1 MAIFKVVC
9 QRGNTIWLLDSPSQ
23 SNQNEFMISPVYDD
37 IHAAARRLDGVVIR
51 TPLLRSAVLS
61 ERLGA
66 QIYLK
71 SENLQHTGSFK
82 FRGAYNALSQIPESE
97 RQKGVFAI
105 SSGNHGQGVAEAARL
120 LGLHA
125 TILMPHDAPEIKIA
139 RTRASGSDVVFYN
152 RAHDDR
158 ESVMEDHL
166 SRTGA
171 VLIHPYNNAHV
182 IAGQGT
188 VGLEIAEQLHAEG
201 LEPDYL
207 LACTGGGG
215 LAAGIALACCE
226 RYPALQMFSV
236 EPDGFDD
243 YRQSLATGTIVTN
256 RQTTGSICDSIL
268 TPAPGIVGFTINRQR
283 LAGGLSVSD
292 GEALQAI
299 RFLFENHRML
309 AEPGGAVA
317 LAAILCGKLTAQVGS
332 LSGKTIVATVSGG
345 NIGKSVLLRALDTGL
360 EFAES

>member
-1 MAIFKVVC
+1 
-9 QRGNTIWLLDSPSQ
+9 
-23 SNQNEFMISPVYDD
+23 MISPVYDD
-37 IHAAARRLDGVVIR
+37 ILAAARRLKGVVTR
-51 TPLLRSAVLS
+51 TPLLRSPVLC

-82 FRGAYNALSQIPESE
+82 FRGAYNALWQIPESE
-97 RQKGVFAI
+97 RQQGVFAI
-105 SSGNHGQGVAEAARL
+105 SSGNHGQGVAEAARI
-120 LGLHA
+120 LGLQA
-125 TILMPHDAPEIKIA
+125 TVLMPHDAPEIKVA
-139 RTRASGSDVVFYN
+139 RTRASGADVVFYN

-158 ESVMEDHL
+158 DRVMDDHL

-171 VLIHPYNNAHV
+171 ILIHPFNNAHV

-188 VGLEIAEQLHAEG
+188 VGLEIAEQLHAEA

-215 LAAGIALACCE
+215 LTAGIALACRE

-243 YRQSLATGTIVTN
+243 YRQSLATGAIVTN
-256 RQTTGSICDSIL
+256 EQTTGSICDSIL
-268 TPAPGIVGFTINRQR
+268 TPAPGDVGFAINRQR

-292 GEALQAI
+292 TEALQAV

-317 LAAILCGKLTAQVGS
+317 LAAILSGKLSAQVGS

-345 NIGKSVLLRALDTGL
+345 NIDHSVLLQALNTGL
-360 EFAES
+360 DVAESSDHPAFEIG